1 MSTKAWCVE
10 GKHGVIILMG
20 IGFLWDVKKCSTIEN
35 FVNIPKIIEL
45 QKEKCIVYVNDI
57 TIENARIKGLYA

>member
-20 IGFLWDVKKCSTIEN
+20 IGFLWEMMKVFYN
-35 FVNIPKIIEL
+35 
-45 QKEKCIVYVNDI
+45 
-57 TIENARIKGLYA
+57 